1 MFIIIIIIIIVIIFI
16 IIIIIQLFTILHFCK
31 LDNRFYIFCS
41 FRLNSLVSRSRKQLK
56 ESVRTPAK

>member
-1 MFIIIIIIIIVIIFI
+1 MFIIIIII

-41 FRLNSLVSRSRKQLK
+41 FRLNSLVSRSGKQLK